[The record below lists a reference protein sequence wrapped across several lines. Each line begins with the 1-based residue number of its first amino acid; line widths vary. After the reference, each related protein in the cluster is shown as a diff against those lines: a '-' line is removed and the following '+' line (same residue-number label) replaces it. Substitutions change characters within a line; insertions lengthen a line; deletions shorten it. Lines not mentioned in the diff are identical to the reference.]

1 MLGSGIEGLFDA
13 EPWQP
18 NIQTVW
24 PLAKTNSKF
33 NSYMSLDEE
42 YVEFLERYESTVL
55 VAFGTFFKPTKETID
70 KITYVVKSRPDIGF
84 IWSLKTT
91 SASFQPLAALNLPNL
106 LLKPFIP

>member
-33 NSYMSLDEE
+33 NSNMSLDGE
-42 YVEFLERYESTVL
+42 YVEFLERY
-55 VAFGTFFKPTKETID
+55 
-70 KITYVVKSRPDIGF
+70 
-84 IWSLKTT
+84 
-91 SASFQPLAALNLPNL
+91 
-106 LLKPFIP
+106 